1 MASKFISQIS
11 SPSRQRTRGLGTSP
25 REKHSA
31 LAGARRRRP
40 SPSHGHVRRCRAPPR
55 RRDRCPPPHR
65 LAPSAPPLG
74 SIGDLYT
81 FVGLRALNCAAPCSP
96 AWLPS
101 VEISH
106 GLYSSHQCSAHSS
119 VRLGD
124 GCAAPD
130 ETNDWFARGLRS
142 TDGWRRWDPRALNSG
157 DADASGR
164 PGPGAALL

>member
-1 MASKFISQIS
+1 MPGVGGHA
-11 SPSRQRTRGLGTSP
+11 
-25 REKHSA
+25 
-31 LAGARRRRP
+31 
-40 SPSHGHVRRCRAPPR
+40 SPSHGHARPALPGPAAPR
-55 RRDRCPPPHR
+55 PPAAVTAAHHLTGWRP
-65 LAPSAPPLG
+65 PPPLG

-106 GLYSSHQCSAHSS
+106 GLYPSHQCSAHSS

-142 TDGWRRWDPRALNSG
+142 TDGWRQWDPRALNSG
-157 DADASGR
+157 GEARGGR
-164 PGPGAALL
+164 RRRREWAPGARGPGPLCFRPPDR